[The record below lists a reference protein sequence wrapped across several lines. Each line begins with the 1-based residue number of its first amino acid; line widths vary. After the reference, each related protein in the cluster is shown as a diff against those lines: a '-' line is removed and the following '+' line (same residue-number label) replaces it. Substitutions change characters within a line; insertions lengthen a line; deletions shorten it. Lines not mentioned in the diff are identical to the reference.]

1 MNRLEMI
8 PSSALKKGIASAI
21 TQATSVMVAMRASQ
35 VSQPALV
42 WMRRIGLGECAVEDV
57 AAYYCAVY

>member
-1 MNRLEMI
+1 MKPLINRLEMI

-42 WMRRIGLGECAVEDV
+42 WMRRISDLGNARLRM
-57 AAYYCAVY
+57 